1 MRGLEIRREE
11 NTLEIGRVPSNN
23 YLFVPGDIVAI
34 NPGTDDGV
42 PSGDKWR
49 LLQVNKPHESNRDRP
64 AILDKNLET
73 LWKILLPF
81 AMLL

>member
-1 MRGLEIRREE
+1 MRGLEIRRGE
-11 NTLEIGRVPSNN
+11 NTLEIGHVPSNN

-49 LLQVNKPHESNRDRP
+49 LL
-64 AILDKNLET
+64 
-73 LWKILLPF
+73 
-81 AMLL
+81 